1 MVKGTNTAKQI
12 ERLREH
18 IRRHEY
24 LYYVLDE
31 PEISDIKFDRMMKE
45 LQQLESAH
53 PELVTPDSPSQR
65 VGGAPRNGVE
75 TRQHSPAM
83 MSLDNTYSTED
94 LEEFDRRVR
103 ERYGRS
109 RIDYVAEHKFD
120 GLSIS
125 LVYEGGVLT
134 RGVTRG
140 DGTTGEDVTPNVRTI
155 RSIPLR
161 VDPAELKKLHLPANF
176 EVRGEIIMPLR
187 GFEELKQMEDE
198 QAGKRFS
205 NPRSAAAGS
214 VRVLDSEITRTRRL
228 DFFAYLLLVG
238 GRVPTRLHSEA
249 LEAMREL
256 HFRISPDW
264 RLCHSL
270 DEVKKYIDSWE
281 GKREKLPYEIDGIVI
296 KVNEIAMQQE
306 LGFTSKAPRWAVA
319 YKYPAR
325 QETTAV
331 NDVIFQVGRTGTLT
345 PVAVLEPVE
354 VGGVT
359 VSRSTLHNMD
369 EIERLGLRIGDSV
382 IVERAGEVIPHVIKV
397 VKEGKPRREIAV
409 PERCPECGSKIHKD
423 PEEVACRCVNASCPA
438 KRKESLL
445 HFAGRHAMNIDGLG
459 EKIVDQLVD
468 KGLVNDFADLYE
480 LKPEDV
486 AALERMAE
494 KSAQN
499 LLNEIKASKNNSLAR
514 LIYALGMRFVGERTG
529 QLLADHF
536 ASLPKLAEATVEEL
550 VDVPEVGPKV
560 AQSIADFF
568 SEPANQKLV
577 RRLKDE
583 GLKMTEKRQAPE
595 DTRFAGKTFVF
606 TGALARRSR
615 DEAGAEVVRH
625 GGKVS
630 GSVSK
635 LTDYVVVGSDPGSK
649 ADKSR
654 SLGVTILNED
664 DFEKLLAGKLQVS
677 QKTSKSAKGS
687 PKSKQNERAQ
697 RSSKESKTKG
707 PKSTSRKAP
716 KHSLCGVP
724 SSPSLAFREK
734 LRS

>member
-1 MVKGTNTAKQI
+1 MVKSTSTAKQI
-12 ERLREH
+12 EKLRED

-31 PEISDIKFDRMMKE
+31 PEISDVKFDRMMEE
-45 LQQLESAH
+45 LQRLESAH
-53 PELVTPDSPSQR
+53 PEIVTPDSPTQR
-65 VGGAPRNGVE
+65 VGGAPRKGVE
-75 TRQHSPAM
+75 TRRHSPAM
-83 MSLDNTYSTED
+83 MSLDNTYSMED

-103 ERYGRS
+103 ELAGRE

-120 GLSIS
+120 GLSMS
-125 LVYEGGVLT
+125 LVYEGGMLA

-140 DGTTGEDVTPNVRTI
+140 DGTTGEDVTANVRTI

-161 VDPAELKKLHLPANF
+161 VDAEELKKLRMPGNF

-187 GFEELKQMEDE
+187 AFENLNQMQEE
-198 QAGKRFS
+198 QGGKRFS

-228 DFFAYLLLVG
+228 DFHAYLLLAG

-249 LEAMREL
+249 LESLRKL

-264 RLCHSL
+264 RLCRSL
-270 DEVKKYIDSWE
+270 DEVKKFIDSWE

-325 QETTAV
+325 QETTVV
-331 NDVIFQVGRTGTLT
+331 NDVVFQVGRTGTLT
-345 PVAVLEPVE
+345 PVAMLEPVE
-354 VGGVT
+354 VGGVK

-369 EIERLGLRIGDSV
+369 EIERLGLRIGDTV

-397 VKEGKPRREIAV
+397 VKEGNPRREIVV

-423 PEEVACRCVNASCPA
+423 PEEVAYRCVNASCPA
-438 KRKESLL
+438 KRRESLL
-445 HFAGRHAMNIDGLG
+445 YYAGRHAMNIDGLG

-468 KGLVNDFADLYE
+468 KGLVKDFADLYE
-480 LKPEDV
+480 LKLEDV
-486 AALERMAE
+486 AALDRMAE

-499 LLNEIKASKNNSLAR
+499 LLDEIKASKNTSLAR

-550 VDVPEVGPKV
+550 VEVPEVGPKV

-568 SEPANQKLV
+568 SEPANRKLV
-577 RRLKDE
+577 KRLEDE

-595 DTRFAGKTFVF
+595 DTRFAGMSFVF

-615 DEAGAEVVRH
+615 DEAGAEVMRH
-625 GGKVS
+625 RGKVS
-630 GSVSK
+630 SSVSK

-649 ADKSR
+649 HDKAR
-654 SLGVTILNED
+654 SLGVTILNEE
-664 DFEKLLAGKLQVS
+664 DFDKLLVGKLEVS
-677 QKTSKSAKGS
+677 PKQNPSAKAS
-687 PKSKQNERAQ
+687 AKSKQNAGTKQ
-697 RSSKESKTKG
+697 NANESKSLTTKSQ
-707 PKSTSRKAP
+707 PRKTRQQRM
-716 KHSLCGVP
+716 L
-724 SSPSLAFREK
+724 
-734 LRS
+734 